1 MNRISAKRKANAKLA
16 HNSTFSVKPKATK
29 QIVTIAE
36 MREQGLLKRA
46 VELAKGPKVKTGK
59 QKWKALADKWFSE
72 FIRLRDSDENGIA
85 TCITSGKRAHWRTM
99 DCGHYV
105 SRAKMSTRYH
115 EHNCHAQSKRANQ
128 FQGGHFV
135 EHGDAIDRLH
145 GEGRAKFLREL
156 GMKEC
161 HMKEQDYKFKAESY
175 RAIVM
180 RIKETEPNKYHR
192 LS

>member
-1 MNRISAKRKANAKLA
+1 MKRISDKRKATAKLGF
-16 HNSTFSVKPKATK
+16 NSTFGTKTRAPKK
-29 QIVTIAE
+29 LLTIAE
-36 MREQGLLKRA
+36 MREQGLLQRA
-46 VELAKGPKVKTGK
+46 SKLGDQKGKTSRA
-59 QKWKALADKWFSE
+59 KWKAAADKWFSE
-72 FIRLRDSDENGIA
+72 WIRLRDSDEHGIA

-105 SRAKMSTRYH
+105 SRAKMATRYH

-135 EHGDAIDRLH
+135 EHGDAIDRKH

-156 GMKEC
+156 GMREC
-161 HMKEQDYKFKAESY
+161 RMTEQDFRFKAESY

-180 RIKETEPNKYHR
+180 RIKETEPNKYSR
-192 LS
+192 A

>member
-1 MNRISAKRKANAKLA
+1 MKRISDKRAATAKLGY
-16 HNSTFSVKPKATK
+16 NSTFRATPREPKK
-29 QIVTIAE
+29 LLTIAE

-46 VELAKGPKVKTGK
+46 KEVDKVPKAKSDR
-59 QKWKALADKWFSE
+59 QKWKAAADKWFSE
-72 FIRLRDSDENGIA
+72 FIRLRDSDEHGIA

-105 SRAKMSTRYH
+105 SRAKMATRYH

-128 FQGGHFV
+128 YQGGHFV
-135 EHGDAIDRLH
+135 EHGDAIDRKY

-156 GMKEC
+156 GMREC
-161 HMKEQDYKFKAESY
+161 RMTEQDFRFKAESY

-180 RIKETEPNKYHR
+180 RIKETEPNKYSR
-192 LS
+192 K